1 MRKIAAT
8 RRILADALGHFDT
21 DDGWSMASHLAL
33 SALIA
38 LVAAFLF
45 LITPM
50 IPPSLGGL
58 R

>member
-1 MRKIAAT
+1 MREAVNIAGVTFEA
-8 RRILADALGHFDT
+8 AY
-21 DDGWSMASHLAL
+21 L